1 MVLCDT
7 DVVVLAGPIP
17 HAKDMGEKIA
27 VMSDIDAL
35 RANGIKTTLLAY
47 DLGRSPADRLPS
59 SRECVVMPAKAGGR
73 LTRFLRAIPTSLPG
87 AAERYYSEEARA
99 IIQGSVQQIRPAMI
113 VIQTPALAA
122 WIPMLRELVP
132 DAVIVARSH
141 NVVADVVRKQITAA
155 SLSLKPLYTLESVRW
170 QSLERLFVQ
179 ASDRVW
185 AITDADSVLLQQIYG
200 RPDIIC
206 LPVSVSVE
214 KYSSI
219 DIRKGDE
226 TTFIFIGSIDLKKAH
241 GVHVFLR
248 EIWPILK
255 SIKPELRFV
264 VAGRLSARCS
274 LDADGVEYI
283 GYVDD
288 DAALYAEGRF
298 ALNPQILGGGIKLKS
313 LHSMAAG
320 RILVATNNG
329 VQGMNVEH
337 GTHYWNLEI
346 LSASN
351 ALNSLFESTRL
362 NLEIARAGRE
372 WVNEHHSHSRVAD
385 IAGGLLAE
393 ALGKPSRRAALGR
406 VEGSRPARR
415 R

>member
-1 MVLCDT
+1 MVRCYT
-7 DVVVLAGPIP
+7 PVVMLAGAIP
-17 HAKDMGEKIA
+17 YAKDMGLSIA
-27 VMSDIDAL
+27 IMSDIDAL

-47 DLGRSPADRLPS
+47 DLGRSPADRLPP
-59 SRECVVMPAKAGGR
+59 SRECVVIPAKAGGR

-99 IIQGSVQQIRPAMI
+99 IIRGSVQQIRPAMI
-113 VIQTPALAA
+113 VIQSPTLAA

-132 DAVIVARSH
+132 DAIIVARSD
-141 NVVADVVRKQITAA
+141 NVIADIARKQVTAA
-155 SLSLKPLYTLESVRW
+155 PLSLKPFYALESVRW
-170 QSLERLFVQ
+170 QSLERLLVQ

-185 AITDADSVLLQQIYG
+185 AITDTDKVLLQEIYG
-200 RPDIIC
+200 RTDIDC
-206 LPVSVSVE
+206 LPVAVSVE
-214 KYSSI
+214 KYSKI
-219 DIRKGDE
+219 EIRKGDD
-226 TTFIFIGSIDLKKAH
+226 TTFILIGSLDLKKAH
-241 GVHVFLR
+241 GVRVFLR
-248 EIWPILK
+248 DIWPILK
-255 SIKPELRFV
+255 GIKPELRLV
-264 VAGRLSARCS
+264 VSGRIATRYSI
-274 LDADGVEYI
+274 DTDGVEYI

-320 RILVATNNG
+320 RTLVATNNG

-337 GTHYWNLEI
+337 GTHYWNLET

-372 WVNEHHSHSRVAD
+372 WVSEHHSHSRVAD
-385 IAGGLLAE
+385 IAGSLLAE
-393 ALGKPSRRAALGR
+393 ALGKPGRRAALGR
-406 VEGSRPARR
+406 VDGSRPARR